1 LTTARQ
7 QRAQALKRAAVA
19 RSRSLE
25 TSQVKLNSTAFS
37 RSPLAVCAVAALAAL
52 AGCSSVESFLS
63 GDKIDYRSQSS
74 KVAALDVP
82 PDLTQLARDSR
93 YQPQAAVVSASDLQ
107 QQPAAGAAAV
117 PAAGA
122 SAPALVALNTATD
135 MRIERDGNQ
144 RWLFTTMTPEQLW
157 PQIRAFWTERGF
169 NLVLDDAQA
178 GVMETDWAEN
188 RAKIPQDGIRRL
200 IGGLFDSLYSTGER
214 DRFRTRVERVA
225 GGTEVAI
232 THRGVEEVLQGQTR
246 ENTTWTNRPSDPQ
259 LEAEMLV
266 RLMVKLGIKED
277 TARTQVVNAPVVA
290 ARARVLGGQPGAALE
305 FDESFDRAWRRIGL
319 ALDRTGFTVED
330 RDRSGGLYF
339 VRYVDPK
346 YANREEPNFFSK
358 LFGGN
363 KDQANLQ
370 RYRIALKAA
379 GDKTQVAVLTAQG
392 TPEGGET
399 GQRIVSLLV
408 DELK

>member
-1 LTTARQ
+1 VKVFRSDRL
-7 QRAQALKRAAVA
+7 
-19 RSRSLE
+19 SRSGFAGR
-25 TSQVKLNSTAFS
+25 LNPRGGRRQRRLGVLNRRLLVA
-37 RSPLAVCAVAALAAL
+37 CAALAL
-52 AGCSSVESFLS
+52 AGCASVESFLS
-63 GDKIDYRSQSS
+63 GDKIDYKSQSN
-74 KVAALDVP
+74 KVTALDVP

-93 YQPQAAVVSASDLQ
+93 YQPQATVVSASDLQ
-107 QQPAAGAAAV
+107 QQASATAAS
-117 PAAGA
+117 A
-122 SAPALVALNTATD
+122 SAPTVAPNTAPD
-135 MRIERDGNQ
+135 MRIERDGKQ
-144 RWLFTTMTPEQLW
+144 RWLFTAMTPEQLW

-188 RAKIPQDGIRRL
+188 RAKIPVDGIRRL
-200 IGGLFDSLYSTGER
+200 IGGLFDSFYSTGER

-225 GGTEVAI
+225 GGTEVVI
-232 THRGVEEVLQGQTR
+232 SHRGIEEVLQGINR
-246 ENTTWTNRPSDPQ
+246 DNPTWTNRPNDPQ

-266 RLMVKLGIKED
+266 RLMTKLGVKEE
-277 TARTQVVNAPVVA
+277 TARTQVANPPLVA
-290 ARARVLGGQPGAALE
+290 ARARLLGGQPGAALE

-319 ALDRTGFTVED
+319 ALDRSGFTVED

-358 LFGGN
+358 LFGG
-363 KDQANLQ
+363 KSEVNLQ

-379 GDKTQVAVLTAQG
+379 GDKTQVVVQTAQG
-392 TPEGGET
+392 APENGET
-399 GQRIVSLLV
+399 GQRIVALLV